1 MSGANPHVKC
11 KCFHINLPIGG
22 LVAGSILISFKT
34 PSAAPRVQA
43 THKEKIL
50 QMDFPGT
57 ALVMRESLCLLQAL
71 QYGGITHPWKSSLII
86 SLLVGFSLMVI
97 AFIIV
102 EIWQGERAMRIPRLM
117 RQRTVWVNSVWVFP
131 LPACNSSRSSIYS
144 QSVDNRS
151 AISSSVCN
159 ISLIG
164 FSSIAPFGCGKTMSK
179 TGIATSILM
188 ASSVVV
194 TISASLLYTLDIGTS
209 TGKWVGYQI
218 LVGFGYGMGLQIPL
232 VIVPAFAAPTD
243 IAPVTGTIIYATFT
257 IAAAQSGFDNQLLRK
272 LHSTAPYVGHSQ
284 IISTGATALRR
295 VFYKAEL
302 DGVISAYAGGI
313 KVAFA
318 ITIASCSISA
328 LTSLAPKW
336 DNTNKTKAST

>member
-57 ALVMRESLCLLQAL
+57 ALVMGESLCLLQAL

-86 SLLVGFSLMVI
+86 SLLVGFS
-97 AFIIV
+97 
-102 EIWQGERAMRIPRLM
+102 ERAMRTPRLM

-151 AISSSVCN
+151 EISSSVCN

-243 IAPVTGTIIYATFT
+243 IAPVTGTIIS
-257 IAAAQSGFDNQLLRK
+257 AQSGFDNQLLRK

>member
-1 MSGANPHVKC
+1 
-11 KCFHINLPIGG
+11 
-22 LVAGSILISFKT
+22 
-34 PSAAPRVQA
+34 
-43 THKEKIL
+43 
-50 QMDFPGT
+50 
-57 ALVMRESLCLLQAL
+57 MR
-71 QYGGITHPWKSSLII
+71 T
-86 SLLVGFSLMVI
+86 
-97 AFIIV
+97 
-102 EIWQGERAMRIPRLM
+102 PRLM

-151 AISSSVCN
+151 EISSSVCN

-188 ASSVVV
+188 ASSVV
-194 TISASLLYTLDIGTS
+194 
-209 TGKWVGYQI
+209 I